1 MSSQSSVVRIEIPR
15 HLQDCNGYCGPAC
28 ALMIVDFAGSAKH
41 PPVFAQHSFFR
52 EIREQAKRSA
62 DKRPIKSPAECLE
75 QLVNDHAAGEVKWQK
90 VYDANPQVVAEK
102 IWHAVEQQKIP
113 CMMMVSS
120 GMHWVVPFGVMRK
133 TQGEAAGMLVRDP
146 AWSGMPRFYG
156 LSVFPDKP
164 LLDHGPQPCNCLKH
178 ADNHSDE
185 CTGQVH
191 ERYFSMEEL
200 LSHRGL
206 QGAPDWKENGA
217 IALIPRG
224 GNAAAMQ
231 FSRSSVSPALPL
243 MQARAQAGDAAMKA
257 VLEHGLCG
265 RADSPVVWNEILTG
279 ATAGEPVL
287 VKNPDDPRD
296 DFFLVP
302 MHPASKSNKTALV
315 VLDAKTL
322 VLREVS
328 LAENWPIPALP
339 SDKDQQ
345 DLSRQNLVLA
355 DGVAARFHANDIQP
369 NLSYLIWKPSAA
381 SILPYAPLK
390 EFQVTHP
397 QTGQTT
403 SIYQTQDGVGFGHL
417 GPDDFPTIEPS
428 IPTPGKPG
436 PWKMI
441 SGIASAAALGM
452 GVMQVL
458 PKPEIRGD
466 ETAVSHVQDDTN
478 QEVIDELRDKIE
490 EIKTSVST
498 LQETNGTMA
507 GDLRDR
513 DLTIKN
519 LEGELGAKEKEL
531 SKVKTGLTQ
540 SEKTIAALKE
550 ENQKI
555 RIQIEVMQK
564 ELTSLRDGVNK
575 NDESKGGIQMEL
587 GIRIEEI
594 KKLKISISKLSAEL
608 AASDGDC
615 NSLRA
620 QNLSLQK
627 DLTKQRQIVIN
638 SEQVI
643 RQLKE
648 LLAGRKTEAGE
659 RVKVYQS
666 EGEKAVERDQAEP
679 VKPSD
684 SKVFR

>member
-224 GNAAAMQ
+224 GNAVAMQ
-231 FSRSSVSPALPL
+231 FSRSSASPALPL

-265 RADSPVVWNEILTG
+265 RTDSPAAWNDILTG

-302 MHPASKSNKTALV
+302 MHPSSKSNKTALV

-322 VLREVS
+322 LLREVS

-369 NLSYLIWKPSAA
+369 NLSYLVWKPSAA

-390 EFQVTHP
+390 EFQVPHP

-531 SKVKTGLTQ
+531 SKVKTALTQ

-564 ELTSLRDGVNK
+564 ELTSLRDRVNN
-575 NDESKGGIQMEL
+575 NDESKGGIQVEL

-627 DLTKQRQIVIN
+627 DLTKQREIVIN

-659 RVKVYQS
+659 RVKVYQA

-684 SKVFR
+684 PKVFR

>member
-1 MSSQSSVVRIEIPR
+1 MSSEPSIVRIEIPR

-133 TQGEAAGMLVRDP
+133 SQGEAAGMLVRDP

-178 ADNHSDE
+178 ADTHSDE

-231 FSRSSVSPALPL
+231 FARSSPSPALPL

-265 RADSPVVWNEILTG
+265 RVDSPAAWNEILTG

-287 VKNPDDPRD
+287 VKNPDDARD

-302 MHPASKSNKTALV
+302 MHPSSKSNKTALV

-322 VLREVS
+322 ALREVS

-339 SDKDQQ
+339 SEKDQQ
-345 DLSRQNLVLA
+345 NLSRQNLVLA

-369 NLSYLIWKPSAA
+369 NLSYLVWKPSAA

-390 EFQVTHP
+390 EFQVPHP

-441 SGIASAAALGM
+441 SGIASAAALGL
-452 GVMQVL
+452 GVMHL
-458 PKPEIRGD
+458 IPKPEVSNDGG
-466 ETAVSHVQDDTN
+466 AVSHVQDDAN
-478 QEVIDELRDKIE
+478 QGVIDGLRD
-490 EIKTSVST
+490 EIKAIKISVTT
-498 LQETNGTMA
+498 LQQTNSSLA
-507 GDLRDR
+507 GNLQER
-513 DLTIKN
+513 DLTIKK
-519 LEGELGAKEKEL
+519 LEEELRNQIKENRRL
-531 SKVKTGLTQ
+531 NTGLTNA
-540 SEKTIAALKE
+540 EKSIATWKAENEKLNATI
-550 ENQKI
+550 I
-555 RIQIEVMQK
+555 
-564 ELTSLRDGVNK
+564 
-575 NDESKGGIQMEL
+575 
-587 GIRIEEI
+587 
-594 KKLKISISKLSAEL
+594 KLSAEL
-608 AASDGDC
+608 EASKAREKELDAKYMAAFLRILENQRDV
-615 NSLRA
+615 NREELIQRLRA
-620 QNLSLQK
+620 LLHHADNMI
-627 DLTKQRQIVIN
+627 DLDPRDRVG
-638 SEQVI
+638 SEK
-643 RQLKE
+643 RM
-648 LLAGRKTEAGE
+648 
-659 RVKVYQS
+659 
-666 EGEKAVERDQAEP
+666 DP
-679 VKPSD
+679 VKPTD
-684 SKVFR
+684 TNRPEKVR

>member
-1 MSSQSSVVRIEIPR
+1 MPPDTSIVRIEIPR

-133 TQGEAAGMLVRDP
+133 IQGEAAGMLVRDP

-224 GNAAAMQ
+224 GNAVAMQ
-231 FSRSSVSPALPL
+231 FSRSSASPALPL
-243 MQARAQAGDAAMKA
+243 MQARVQAGDAAMKA

-265 RADSPVVWNEILTG
+265 RTDSPAAWNEILTG

-302 MHPASKSNKTALV
+302 MHPSSKSNKTALV

-322 VLREVS
+322 LLREVS

-369 NLSYLIWKPSAA
+369 NLSYLVWKPSAA

-390 EFQVTHP
+390 EFQVPHP

-436 PWKMI
+436 PWKVI

-531 SKVKTGLTQ
+531 SKVKTGFTQ

-564 ELTSLRDGVNK
+564 ELTSLRDGVNN
-575 NDESKGGIQMEL
+575 NDESKGGIQVEL

-608 AASDGDC
+608 AASDEDC

-627 DLTKQRQIVIN
+627 DLTKQREIVIN

-659 RVKVYQS
+659 RVKVYQA

-684 SKVFR
+684 PKVFR

>member
-1 MSSQSSVVRIEIPR
+1 
-15 HLQDCNGYCGPAC
+15 
-28 ALMIVDFAGSAKH
+28 
-41 PPVFAQHSFFR
+41 
-52 EIREQAKRSA
+52 
-62 DKRPIKSPAECLE
+62 
-75 QLVNDHAAGEVKWQK
+75 
-90 VYDANPQVVAEK
+90 
-102 IWHAVEQQKIP
+102 
-113 CMMMVSS
+113 
-120 GMHWVVPFGVMRK
+120 MRK

-224 GNAAAMQ
+224 GNAVAMQ
-231 FSRSSVSPALPL
+231 FSRSSASPALPL

-265 RADSPVVWNEILTG
+265 RTDSPAAWNEILTG

-302 MHPASKSNKTALV
+302 MHPSSKSNKTALV

-322 VLREVS
+322 LLREVS

-339 SDKDQQ
+339 SEKDQQ

-369 NLSYLIWKPSAA
+369 NLSYLVWKPSAA

-390 EFQVTHP
+390 EFQVPHP

-564 ELTSLRDGVNK
+564 ELTSLQDGVNK
-575 NDESKGGIQMEL
+575 NDESKGGIQVEL

-627 DLTKQRQIVIN
+627 DLTKQREIVIN

-659 RVKVYQS
+659 RVKVYQA

-684 SKVFR
+684 PKVFR

>member
-178 ADNHSDE
+178 ADNQSDE

-224 GNAAAMQ
+224 GNAVAMQ
-231 FSRSSVSPALPL
+231 FSRSSASPALPL

-265 RADSPVVWNEILTG
+265 RTDSPEVWNEILTG

-302 MHPASKSNKTALV
+302 MHPSSKSNKTALV

-322 VLREVS
+322 LLREVS

-369 NLSYLIWKPSAA
+369 NLSYLVWKPSAA

-390 EFQVTHP
+390 EFQVPHP

-531 SKVKTGLTQ
+531 SKVKTGFTQ

-575 NDESKGGIQMEL
+575 NDESKGGIQVEL

-627 DLTKQRQIVIN
+627 DLTKQREIVIN

-659 RVKVYQS
+659 RVKVYQA

-684 SKVFR
+684 PKVFR

>member
-224 GNAAAMQ
+224 GNAVAMQ
-231 FSRSSVSPALPL
+231 FSRSSASPALPL

-265 RADSPVVWNEILTG
+265 RTDSPAAWNDILTG

-302 MHPASKSNKTALV
+302 MHPSSKSNKTALV

-322 VLREVS
+322 LLREVS

-369 NLSYLIWKPSAA
+369 NLSYLVWKPSAA

-390 EFQVTHP
+390 EFQVPHP

-531 SKVKTGLTQ
+531 SKVKTALTQ

-564 ELTSLRDGVNK
+564 ELTSLRDRVNN
-575 NDESKGGIQMEL
+575 NDESKGGIQVEL

-608 AASDGDC
+608 TASDGDC

-627 DLTKQRQIVIN
+627 DLTKQREIVIN

-659 RVKVYQS
+659 RVKVYQA

-684 SKVFR
+684 PKVFR